1 MIRPPELRD
10 LAFPFETP
18 PKELRGASLDV
29 TFWVRV
35 DGRVER
41 YEVQPV
47 ITDRDYARKFDEVIR
62 AFRFTPARAPDG
74 SRIAGTTRVTFTL
87 PGKRQLVSAVTSAI
101 EPDVQLPAASSTM
114 LTATEVLMS
123 RLFLRKSV
131 QDCENDIAERGGL
144 RRSLGKWHLTALG
157 VGATIGAGSSPPP
170 APRSWAT
177 PSGPGAGPAIVLSF
191 LLTAVTC
198 GFAALCYAEFA
209 SMVPI
214 SGSAYTYAY
223 ASLGELVA
231 WIIGWDLIVEYA
243 VGNIGVAIGWS
254 GYFRELLTHFGLAL
268 PPWLATDF
276 RSAHMAAEAVA
287 AGATDA
293 TNLYLASALTT
304 APQIFGFTFIANL
317 PAFLIVA
324 CITCIL
330 VIGIRES
337 ATSNNAMVI
346 LKVAIILFFVRGG
359 RHPDPA
365 RRTGP
370 IRRLGGFAPN
380 GFAGI
385 SAGAAIIFFSYIGF
399 DATSTAAEE
408 AKDPARDMPFGII
421 MSLIICTVLYILVAA
436 VMTGMA
442 PWPKL
447 GTAEPMIT
455 ALALADGS
463 PGLITFSRFI
473 VSLGAVFAMTSV
485 LLVFQLGQP
494 RIFMSMSRDGLLP
507 PFFSRVHPRFK
518 TPYIGTIITGTLRG
532 HLRRLRQHRRSGRA
546 DQHRDAV
553 RLRAGVGGCDRAAE
567 AEPDRPRPFRAPWV
581 PLTPIL
587 AIVSCLYLMLQLPWL
602 TWVRFAIWLALGLV
616 IYFLYGIRH
625 SRLARERGVRRKR
638 GRTLS
643 ALSSG

>member
-1 MIRPPELRD
+1 MN
-10 LAFPFETP
+10 
-18 PKELRGASLDV
+18 
-29 TFWVRV
+29 
-35 DGRVER
+35 
-41 YEVQPV
+41 
-47 ITDRDYARKFDEVIR
+47 
-62 AFRFTPARAPDG
+62 
-74 SRIAGTTRVTFTL
+74 
-87 PGKRQLVSAVTSAI
+87 
-101 EPDVQLPAASSTM
+101 
-114 LTATEVLMS
+114 

-131 QDCENDIAERGGL
+131 QDCENDILERGGL

-157 VGATIGAGSSPPP
+157 VGATIGAGIF
-170 APRSWAT
+170 AT
-177 PSGPGAGPAIVLSF
+177 TGTAIVGDAIRLGAGPAIVLSF

-268 PPWLATDF
+268 PPWLATDA
-276 RSAHMAAEAVA
+276 RSAHMAADAVA

-293 TNLYLASALTT
+293 TSMYLASALAT
-304 APQIFGFTFIANL
+304 APTVLGFKLIANL
-317 PAFLIVA
+317 PAFAIVA
-324 CITCIL
+324 LITGIL

-346 LKVAIILFFVRGG
+346 LKLVIILFFVAVGVTLIK
-359 RHPDPA
+359 PENWNNPE
-365 RRTGP
+365 
-370 IRRLGGFAPN
+370 LGGFSPN

-408 AKDPARDMPFGII
+408 AKDPGRDMPFGII
-421 MSLIICTVLYILVAA
+421 MSLVICTVVYILVAG

-447 GTAEPMIT
+447 GTAEPMVT

-463 PGLITFSRFI
+463 PGLIKASRFI

-507 PFFSRVHPRFK
+507 PFFAKVHQRFR
-518 TPYIGTIITGTLRG
+518 TPYIGTLITGTFVATFAAFANIAEVVELTNIG
-532 HLRRLRQHRRSGRA
+532 TLFAFILVSAGVILLRR
-546 DQHRDAV
+546 
-553 RLRAGVGGCDRAAE
+553 
-567 AEPDRPRPFRAPWV
+567 AEPDRPRPFRVPFV
-581 PLTPIL
+581 PLVPL
-587 AIVSCLYLMLQLPWL
+587 LSIVSCLYLMFQLPWL
-602 TWVRFAIWLALGLV
+602 TWARFALWLVLGMLV
-616 IYFLYGIRH
+616 YFFYGVRH
-625 SRLARERGVRRKR
+625 SRLARQRGITR
-638 GRTLS
+638 
-643 ALSSG
+643 